1 LFSLRT
7 ACLSIPCLITL
18 LIQSSIAETASAEE
32 RSGGSPATGTL
43 AGRITYEGKSPT
55 YPVANDIGR
64 REFLFLVSNE
74 NAGLRWAVVYLT
86 ARKNSPRPLLDT
98 APDDSEGATVDQY
111 DFAFEPHV
119 VAVRSGA
126 EIAFT
131 NSDAANHN
139 VRADSDETSN
149 TFNIVTPV
157 DGAYTKRFRVTPPG
171 KPLRLVCDIH
181 AWMRGWVYVFDHPFY
196 AITDEDGA
204 FAIGGIPPGE
214 YDVHVQQPDGELN
227 ATARIDIR
235 PNAPSTISAIFSPK
249 HLKSRNILRLGAPE
263 FVD

>member
-1 LFSLRT
+1 M
-7 ACLSIPCLITL
+7 
-18 LIQSSIAETASAEE
+18 
-32 RSGGSPATGTL
+32 
-43 AGRITYEGKSPT
+43 
-55 YPVANDIGR
+55 N
-64 REFLFLVSNE
+64 NE

-86 ARKNSPRPLLDT
+86 ARKNSPRPLPDT

-157 DGAYTKRFRVTPPG
+157 DGAYTKRFRGTPLG

-227 ATARIDIR
+227 ATGRIDIR
-235 PNAPSTISAIFSPK
+235 PNAPSKISAPFSAK
-249 HLKSRNILRLGAPE
+249 HLKSRNILRLDGADISFPSE
-263 FVD
+263 